1 MDRDTLTLNLHR
13 AGNQWAVCCAMGD
26 YAEAE
31 RLATEIEGYTRA
43 LDRLDMEASIQRG
56 LEQAATGQTQR
67 RPDLL
72 RDPWDAL
79 KGSPEHG

>member
-13 AGNQWAVCCAMGD
+13 AGNQWAVCAAMGD

-43 LDRLDMEASIQRG
+43 LDRLDY
-56 LEQAATGQTQR
+56 AT
-67 RPDLL
+67 
-72 RDPWDAL
+72 DPWDAL
-79 KGSPEHG
+79 KGSPEHDGWTRG

>member
-43 LDRLDMEASIQRG
+43 LDRLDYS
-56 LEQAATGQTQR
+56 
-67 RPDLL
+67 
-72 RDPWDAL
+72 DPWDAL